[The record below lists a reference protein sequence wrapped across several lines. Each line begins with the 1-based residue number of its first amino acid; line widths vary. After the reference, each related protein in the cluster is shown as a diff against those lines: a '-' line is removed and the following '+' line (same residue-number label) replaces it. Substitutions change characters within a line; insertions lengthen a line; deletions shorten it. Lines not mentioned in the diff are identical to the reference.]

1 MIRTVEEPLARA
13 PLALASMKI
22 GLMLPIGQ
30 DNPGE
35 DPKSFPH
42 LRAMTIA
49 AEEGGLDS
57 VWLADHVLFRSDDE
71 EGTRGIHEAWTLLSA
86 LAAVTSR
93 VELGP
98 LVLCVPF
105 RNPAMTAK
113 MAATFDEVSGGRLIL
128 GLGCGWHE
136 PEFDAFGLPFD
147 HRVGRFEEA
156 LEIIVPM
163 LRTGSASFSG
173 RWHRADRADLV
184 PRGQRPGGPPILIA
198 GKQPRMLELVARH
211 ADMWNA
217 AWYGHPDEAHELRN
231 RLANLHSA
239 LDAAGRDPATLD
251 LTAGVFVAVADDPD
265 APDNAM
271 SGSVEEIAD
280 ALAGYPDLGITHL
293 MVHLWPRTPE
303 AVARLAAAAA
313 LVRERATVPV
323 AG

>member
-30 DNPGE
+30 DSPGE
-35 DPKSFPH
+35 DPKSFAH

-156 LEIIVPM
+156 LEIIVPHAAHGV
-163 LRTGSASFSG
+163 R
-173 RWHRADRADLV
+173 DL
-184 PRGQRPGGPPILIA
+184 QRPMASRGSRRGRTAWPTSRRPASPDCRQAAAHARAGGPT
-198 GKQPRMLELVARH
+198 RR
-211 ADMWNA
+211 
-217 AWYGHPDEAHELRN
+217 Y
-231 RLANLHSA
+231 
-239 LDAAGRDPATLD
+239 
-251 LTAGVFVAVADDPD
+251 
-265 APDNAM
+265 
-271 SGSVEEIAD
+271 VER
-280 ALAGYPDLGITHL
+280 G
-293 MVHLWPRTPE
+293 
-303 AVARLAAAAA
+303 
-313 LVRERATVPV
+313 LVRPPRRGA
-323 AG
+323 